1 MANPNKMKTRK
12 VLDMCEHGFWIV
24 VIKNY
29 SDLETPYWIY
39 RKTFG
44 SKRLLVK
51 VSDMCQVTHFLDR
64 SYIYGM
70 DQTPLE
76 EYIEWAK
83 RKDWRFI

>member
-1 MANPNKMKTRK
+1 MANPNGMKTRK

-39 RKTFG
+39 RKTYSG
-44 SKRLLVK
+44 KRLLVK